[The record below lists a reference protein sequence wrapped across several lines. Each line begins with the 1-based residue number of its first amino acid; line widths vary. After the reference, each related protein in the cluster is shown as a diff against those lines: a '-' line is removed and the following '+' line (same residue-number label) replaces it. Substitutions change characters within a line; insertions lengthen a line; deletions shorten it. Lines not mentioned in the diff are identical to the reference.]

1 MIAFKI
7 VDRTAIASLERRQV
21 HGFGEVVSEL
31 NYAGWVSQSAGIF
44 DIRHMCVC
52 VNGTDLF
59 QTRTRILMATRLR
72 TYLVCAST
80 LISQSKS
87 QTNNKHA
94 HTQTHTS
101 THTHEHTH
109 TTKKTTDMHTSCG
122 TETGGCQDAR
132 TLFPEL
138 VEDDCANI
146 VVMATTAVDPV
157 CFIGYCLLLFIET
170 FRAQCAGRVS
180 LSMP

>member
-52 VNGTDLF
+52 VWTE
-59 QTRTRILMATRLR
+59 RI
-72 TYLVCAST
+72 YS
-80 LISQSKS
+80 
-87 QTNNKHA
+87 KHA
-94 HTQTHTS
+94 HGFWWRRDFALTWCARARSSHSRKVKQTINTHIRRLTRP
-101 THTHEHTH
+101 HTHEHTH

-180 LSMP
+180 LSVP

>member
-87 QTNNKHA
+87 QTNNKL
-94 HTQTHTS
+94 TRP
-101 THTHEHTH
+101 HTH
-109 TTKKTTDMHTSCG
+109 TNTHTQQKNPLICIHPA
-122 TETGGCQDAR
+122 ERRPAAAKMR
-132 TLFPEL
+132 VLFSR
-138 VEDDCANI
+138 N
-146 VVMATTAVDPV
+146 
-157 CFIGYCLLLFIET
+157 
-170 FRAQCAGRVS
+170 S
-180 LSMP
+180 